1 MRVFIFLFLLLFNV
15 KIFADIIT
23 VTILGSGTPRLDI
36 DRFSQSIL
44 IEHKKDKFLFDA
56 GRGAAIR
63 LKQANILPSEINHI
77 FFTHLHSNTFRFC

>member
-1 MRVFIFLFLLLFNV
+1 MMRVFIFLFLLLFNV

-44 IEHKKDKFLFDA
+44 IEHKK
-56 GRGAAIR
+56 R
-63 LKQANILPSEINHI
+63 
-77 FFTHLHSNTFRFC
+77 